1 MLSKAKYDSSPARPI
16 HRSRQGCR
24 RIPATHS
31 PHPLRQENQVP
42 PPHPLPPICVLT
54 ETSKQ
59 GKSPQAGMHA
69 GQGRNT
75 TSPLQHAAM
84 TNARHC
90 KAQRS
95 VLHEPTHRTTFFFPS
110 LFESPRSTFHFALFT
125 LNFPKGQLCT
135 LHFALF
141 TLHFSLFTSR
151 RDHFSLCTFHSS
163 LPKGTALH
171 FALFTLH
178 FPQGPLF
185 TLHFSLLTSRRN
197 QAGATHLLCRP
208 CRVSVMYEMVNACAC
223 WHA

>member
-42 PPHPLPPICVLT
+42 PPHPLPPICVLMG
-54 ETSKQ
+54 TSRQ
-59 GKSPQAGMHA
+59 GKSPQAGMHTE
-69 GQGRNT
+69 QGRKI

-95 VLHEPTHRTTFFFPS
+95 VLRRPMHRTTFFS
-110 LFESPRSTFHFALFT
+110 HRCLSPRAALFT
-125 LNFPKGQLCT
+125 LHFSPFTSRRDHFSLFTFHFPKGP
-135 LHFALF
+135 LF

-151 RDHFSLCTFHSS
+151 RDHFSLFTSRRD
-163 LPKGTALH
+163 H
-171 FALFTLH
+171 FSLFTFH
-178 FPQGPLF
+178 FPQGC
-185 TLHFSLLTSRRN
+185 FSLPPGTKQGRHICCAAP
-197 QAGATHLLCRP
+197 AGYL
-208 CRVSVMYEMVNACAC
+208 
-223 WHA
+223 

>member
-31 PHPLRQENQVP
+31 PHPLRQGNQVP
-42 PPHPLPPICVLT
+42 PPHPLLPICVLT
-54 ETSKQ
+54 ETSRQ
-59 GKSPQAGMHA
+59 GKSPQAGMHTE
-69 GQGRNT
+69 QGRKI

-95 VLHEPTHRTTFFFPS
+95 VLHEPTHRTTFFFHRC
-110 LFESPRSTFHFALFT
+110 LSPRAAF
-125 LNFPKGQLCT
+125 
-135 LHFALF
+135 F
-141 TLHFSLFTSR
+141 TLHFSHFTSR
-151 RDHFSLCTFHSS
+151 RDHFSLFTF
-163 LPKGTALH
+163 
-171 FALFTLH
+171 
-178 FPQGPLF
+178 
-185 TLHFSLLTSRRN
+185 HFSLPEGMLFTSPKN
-197 QAGATHLLCRP
+197 QAGATHLRCRP